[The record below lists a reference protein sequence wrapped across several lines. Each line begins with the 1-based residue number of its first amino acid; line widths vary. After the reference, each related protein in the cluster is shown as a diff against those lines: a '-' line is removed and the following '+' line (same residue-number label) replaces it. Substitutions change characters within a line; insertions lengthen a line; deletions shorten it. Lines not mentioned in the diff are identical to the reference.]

1 MLAKADS
8 WTKAS
13 AENGASTAAPRSV
26 GVLFQTGWSIR
37 RQSGAGLGWFL
48 PLMRERFPMVFGA
61 KALLLAVTIL
71 LMASMGGGYLLLLPL
86 LIPAH
91 VWAARRS
98 GRVGRIVWS
107 LLPAMSV
114 GMVTWAA
121 VYVVVGESEPAIWL
135 VPAIALAAGWGS
147 IVRAAGRRSPSI
159 A

>member
-1 MLAKADS
+1 
-8 WTKAS
+8 
-13 AENGASTAAPRSV
+13 
-26 GVLFQTGWSIR
+26 
-37 RQSGAGLGWFL
+37 
-48 PLMRERFPMVFGA
+48 MVFGA
-61 KALLLAVTIL
+61 KALLLAVTLL
-71 LMASMGGGYLLLLPL
+71 LMASMGGGFLLLPL

-121 VYVVVGESEPAIWL
+121 VYVVIGESKPAIWL
-135 VPAIALAAGWGS
+135 VPVIALAAGWGA
-147 IVRAAGRRSPSI
+147 IVRAAGRRSPRI